1 MSGKSINV
9 DQRLALDVDKLT
21 TDLAGLATGMLKL
34 LVDIN
39 LSWFYWVLLAGRVWC
54 NKTDKIFLPEFLLVK
69 LCILWYGVFFWD

>member
-34 LVDIN
+34 LVDITK
-39 LSWFYWVLLAGRVWC
+39 LVLWSFISWSCMMQQY
-54 NKTDKIFLPEFLLVK
+54 
-69 LCILWYGVFFWD
+69 